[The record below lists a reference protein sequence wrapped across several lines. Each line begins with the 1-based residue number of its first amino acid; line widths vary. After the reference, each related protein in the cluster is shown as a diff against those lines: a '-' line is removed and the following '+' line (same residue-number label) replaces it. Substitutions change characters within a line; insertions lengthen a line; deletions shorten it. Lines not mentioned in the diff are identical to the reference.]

1 MSAGSANLLP
11 LLEAILNQ
19 SRVHKEH
26 ERFYSSSPL
35 ETALRLQRHARTL
48 QSLADRWITAEPSS
62 RTTLSPYEGADD
74 LNSEAAIALDGAL
87 FLEGEGRPPGDHRHD
102 R

>member
-1 MSAGSANLLP
+1 VSAGPAGPSA

-35 ETALRLQRHARTL
+35 ETALRLQRHATRCR
-48 QSLADRWITAEPSS
+48 RWATGGAPWNRPGTA
-62 RTTLSPYEGADD
+62 R
-74 LNSEAAIALDGAL
+74 
-87 FLEGEGRPPGDHRHD
+87 
-102 R
+102 